1 MNKQLTVRSLLLKI
15 DDDLMQLIVYEIQE
29 REGRF

>member
-15 DDDLMQLIVYEIQE
+15 DDDLMQLIVHEIQE

>member
-1 MNKQLTVRSLLLKI
+1 MNKQLTVRSPLLKI
-15 DDDLMQLIVYEIQE
+15 DDDLMQLIVHEIQE